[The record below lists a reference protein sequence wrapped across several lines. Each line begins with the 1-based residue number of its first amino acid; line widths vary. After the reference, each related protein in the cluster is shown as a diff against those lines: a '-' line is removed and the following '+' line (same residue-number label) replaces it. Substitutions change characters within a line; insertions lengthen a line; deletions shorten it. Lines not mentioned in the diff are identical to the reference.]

1 MSRQPLPEE
10 KMEVFHQLVAEQR
23 YREAQGILETETDIP
38 SDVAQKWQHWLDKLH
53 QEDRLQAGVMADQK
67 KRDTDLALEQVSTM
81 IGGMLVAIGVAVLVW
96 LIVSRIFVFETS
108 SVPVGSAFLL
118 FGLVGGY
125 LGWQRLAR
133 LISHRHSFALGVVIS
148 LGLFAYVMTSGI
160 PLWYFYE
167 PPIGYLVAGFLL
179 VLPAV
184 AYPAYRLGE
193 YVGLGLVR
201 VARRL
206 SGQSQAALK

>member
-1 MSRQPLPEE
+1 
-10 KMEVFHQLVAEQR
+10 MEVFHQLVAEAR
-23 YREAQGILETETDIP
+23 YREARGILETETDIP
-38 SDVAQKWQHWLDKLH
+38 PDVAQKWQHWLDKLH
-53 QEDRLQAGVMADQK
+53 QEDRLQAGVMADSK
-67 KRDTDLALEQVSTM
+67 KRDPDLALDHLSKMTS
-81 IGGMLVAIGVAVLVW
+81 GMLATLVVAVLVW
-96 LIVSRIFVFETS
+96 VVVSRIFAFETS

-125 LGWQRLAR
+125 LGWQRTAR
-133 LISHRHSFALGVVIS
+133 LISHQNGFALGVVIS
-148 LGLFAYVMTSGI
+148 LGLFAYMMTSGI

-167 PPIGYLVAGFLL
+167 PPLGYLLAGFLL

-206 SGQSQAALK
+206 TGQQSESPN